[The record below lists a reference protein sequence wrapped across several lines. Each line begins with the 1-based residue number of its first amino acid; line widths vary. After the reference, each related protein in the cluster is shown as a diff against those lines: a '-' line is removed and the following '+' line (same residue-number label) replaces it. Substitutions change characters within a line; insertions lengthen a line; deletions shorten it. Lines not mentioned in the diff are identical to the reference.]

1 MNFRELSSREDITI
15 HENTQSIIF
24 SRKKGFLVIGIC
36 EIGAGLS
43 KVQHII
49 INSSPENGLDKR
61 KIKATKA
68 HLMKENNLRGDMA
81 VISHDLEDELYCA
94 LEGTVTA
101 LSFTPRHNKMNH
113 VSRDLAMLPLNDED
127 SSYAP
132 WSLNNIIFINEELD
146 LESLIKCFKSCVE
159 TKERVLE
166 SKGVPLSLRKS
177 IIDEGSLLVA
187 SNFIN
192 QGAGSEFNKVDF
204 KEKVEN
210 PIQECML
217 KSCQSALNNANF
229 SLGVLDYIY
238 QSGITLDDLVEAGL
252 ELCVGV
258 EVNSQLKEKLRA
270 QILKSLAD
278 INVIALIMA
287 GLRVEEDFKQH
298 RLREVEVEDDP
309 AYLYSDE
316 VLGMAIANQIAGTK
330 AIFNF
335 KRYDELKPGIIS
347 ELGPMIDDIIAG
359 LLAGCM
365 SKIFE
370 P

>member
-1 MNFRELSSREDITI
+1 MNFRELSSREDIKI
-15 HENTQSIIF
+15 HENPQSIIF

-36 EIGAGLS
+36 EIGAGLN

-49 INSSPENGLDKR
+49 INSSPENIFDKR

-68 HLMKENNLRGDMA
+68 HLMEENNLRGDMA
-81 VISHDLEDELYCA
+81 VISHDLEDELFVA
-94 LEGTVTA
+94 SEGPVTA
-101 LSFTPRHNKMNH
+101 VTFTPQHNKMNQ
-113 VSRDLAMLPLNDED
+113 VSPDLAMLPLNNEG

-132 WSLNNIIFINEELD
+132 WFLNNIIFINEELD
-146 LESLIKCFKSCVE
+146 SKSLIKCFKAGVE
-159 TKERVLE
+159 AKERVLE
-166 SKGVPLSLRKS
+166 TKGVNLSLRKS
-177 IIDEGSLLVA
+177 IIDESSLLVA
-187 SNFIN
+187 SNYTN
-192 QGAGSEFNKVDF
+192 QGTTGEFNKVDF

-238 QSGITLDDLVEAGL
+238 QSGISLDDLVEAGM
-252 ELCVGV
+252 ELCVGL
-258 EVNSQLKEKLRA
+258 EVTSQLKEKLAA
-270 QILKSLAD
+270 QILKSLSD

-287 GLRVEEDFKQH
+287 GLRVEEDFKMH